1 MICGFTCDDLAAM
14 FKELKTLGVVVRD
27 LSDQLNKV
35 VRRPPL
41 KAFCKREFAQILQG
55 GKRHFVCMYV
65 SLFSYQCLSGVMLD
79 RVRRDNFSLRGKA
92 IEAVESCLF

>member
-35 VRRPPL
+35 VRRLLSPVA
-41 KAFCKREFAQILQG
+41 KRVFCKIGELISVQYRPLFNQI
-55 GKRHFVCMYV
+55 KH
-65 SLFSYQCLSGVMLD
+65 
-79 RVRRDNFSLRGKA
+79 
-92 IEAVESCLF
+92 